1 MMLCCCYMSIMMS
14 ERDDWKS
21 KQQKRMTHKSEGE
34 GDKAIEWGN
43 QRKNNEYTRGFSKR
57 GHVGNIGRINTTAN
71 RDKLI

>member
-43 QRKNNEYTRGFSKR
+43 QRKK
-57 GHVGNIGRINTTAN
+57 
-71 RDKLI
+71 